1 MKTVTLEKIGQL
13 RIEEKPIPTLDA
25 GDVLIQMELCG
36 ICASDLAALRGDVSD
51 YAPPVVMGH
60 ELAGVIV
67 ESLHPDVKTGEKVTV
82 NPMLSCGSCLRCQ
95 NDQDK
100 YCDTIE
106 GIGHDIDGG
115 YAEYIRM
122 PKHGVDTGKLI
133 RVPETIPPE
142 ELLFLEPLGCCI
154 NAMQETF
161 GSGARLESAPTVGV
175 GARLE
180 SAPTV
185 GVARLESSPTVGVG
199 ARVESSP
206 TVGRGVRVESTPTDG
221 VESVAILGAGPIGLM
236 LTQLAKRRGLATYV
250 LEPLAHRRTVAE
262 QVGANA
268 TFGVSTDAVAHL
280 RDITHGG
287 VDTVISATTNNASAI
302 SLAFD
307 VVRRGGCI
315 NLFGLAPEGE
325 ELRINL
331 EQFHYDGHKLMASW
345 AFSRASLAEARQLL
359 IEKALD
365 FSPLLTARFPIESG
379 LEAFENAAAH
389 RGVKTALHP

>member
-1 MKTVTLEKIGQL
+1 MKTVTLEKIGHL
-13 RIEEKPIPTLDA
+13 RIQEKPIPTLEA

-67 ESLHPDVKTGEKVTV
+67 DSRHPDVKTGEKVTV

-133 RVPETIPPE
+133 RVPETMPPE

-161 GSGARLESAPTVGV
+161 GRGARLKSA
-175 GARLE
+175 
-180 SAPTV
+180 
-185 GVARLESSPTVGVG
+185 PTVGVG

-206 TVGRGVRVESTPTDG
+206 TVGRGARVESAPTHG

-250 LEPLAHRRTVAE
+250 LEPLAHRRIVAE
-262 QVGANA
+262 EVGADA
-268 TFGVSTDAVAHL
+268 TFDITGDAVAHL

-315 NLFGLAPEGE
+315 NFFGLAPEGE

-331 EQFHYDGHKLMASW
+331 EQFHYDGHQLMASW
-345 AFSRASLAEARQLL
+345 AFSRASLVEARQLL

>member
-1 MKTVTLEKIGQL
+1 MKTVTFERIGQL
-13 RIEEKPIPTLDA
+13 RIQEKPIPTLDA

-67 ESLHPDVKTGEKVTV
+67 ESRHPDVKTGEKVTV

-161 GSGARLESAPTVGV
+161 DRGARLKSAPTVG
-175 GARLE
+175 GAR
-180 SAPTV
+180 V
-185 GVARLESSPTVGVG
+185 ESSPTVGVG

-206 TVGRGVRVESTPTDG
+206 TVGVGARLESTPTDG
-221 VESVAILGAGPIGLM
+221 MASVAILGAGPIGLM

-250 LEPLAHRRTVAE
+250 LEPLAHRRIVAE
-262 QVGANA
+262 EVGADA
-268 TFGVSTDAVAHL
+268 TFDITGDAVAHL

-302 SLAFD
+302 SVAFD

-315 NLFGLAPEGE
+315 NFFGLAPEGE

>member
-1 MKTVTLEKIGQL
+1 MKTVTFEKIGQL
-13 RIEEKPIPTLDA
+13 RIQEKPIPTLDA

-36 ICASDLAALRGDVSD
+36 ICASDLAAFRGDVSD
-51 YAPPVVMGH
+51 YTPPVVMGH

-67 ESLHPDVKTGEKVTV
+67 ESRHPDVKIGEKVTV
-82 NPMLSCGSCLRCQ
+82 NPMLSCGVCTYCK
-95 NDQDK
+95 NDRDK
-100 YCDTIE
+100 YCDSIE

-133 RVPETIPPE
+133 GVPETMPPE

-161 GSGARLESAPTVGV
+161 GGVARVESAPTEVRPIGV

-185 GVARLESSPTVGVG
+185 GEFATR
-199 ARVESSP
+199 A
-206 TVGRGVRVESTPTDG
+206 
-221 VESVAILGAGPIGLM
+221 SVAILGAGPIGLM
-236 LTQLAKRRGLATYV
+236 LTQLAKRRGLSTYV
-250 LEPLAHRRTVAE
+250 LEPLAHRRIVAE
-262 QVGANA
+262 EVGADA
-268 TFGVSTDAVAHL
+268 TFDITGDAVAHL

-302 SLAFD
+302 ALAFD

-315 NLFGLAPEGE
+315 NFFGLAPEGE

-345 AFSRASLAEARQLL
+345 AFSRASLEESRQLL

-365 FSPLLTARFPIESG
+365 VAPLLTARFPIDRG
-379 LEAFENAAAH
+379 LEAFDAAAAH
-389 RGVKTALHP
+389 QGVKTALHR